1 MMKNILREFD
11 NATAEDLSAGLNWY
25 SEALV
30 FARSLDDDERKA
42 AGVIAALSPRTAWDT
57 NKDGAKKILSAA
69 QRHSNIVPSVA
80 GTYHNVRK
88 AWMIA
93 QGEDPVIVLIP
104 SRPNRYLKVCRFYA
118 NILGDTESVTVDGW
132 AAKVALKDAPT
143 VVCGKQYLRIEKMY
157 QKAAQVIGT
166 ITPRDLQAVC
176 WVSIRRKSTDT
187 EEV

>member
-1 MMKNILREFD
+1 MTNILREFES
-11 NATAEDLSAGLNWY
+11 ATAEDLSAGLNWY
-25 SEALV
+25 SDALA

-42 AGVIAALSPRTAWDT
+42 AGVIAALSPRMAWDT
-57 NKDGAKKILSAA
+57 NKDGAKKILRAA

-88 AWMIA
+88 AWRIA
-93 QGEDPVIVLIP
+93 QGEDPAIVLIP
-104 SRPNRYLKVCRFYA
+104 FEPNRALKVCRFYA
-118 NILGDTESVTVDGW
+118 NILGDTESVTVDIW
-132 AAKVALKDAPT
+132 AARVAIKDAPAT
-143 VVCGKQYLRIEKMY
+143 IRGKQYIRIEKMY